1 MKIGQFIHILAILLL
16 IVGFVPPVLAA
27 ENETGDAA
35 TAFYNSGEMLL
46 QSKEYTRAIQAFD
59 QALASDTTMIN
70 QSDALLYLY
79 TDKAYALIQL
89 NNFTG
94 AIQTIDQGLARYKND
109 EMLWYNKGFALF
121 RLGNYQDALNAYDKV
136 LLINNQSIPAFNN
149 RGDTLFQ
156 MGRYQ
161 DAVDSYLRANAI
173 EPGNSYAA
181 AGLEKAQQALAT
193 ATQPTVTQPAT
204 TVPPSL
210 PTMTQATPVSPTEV
224 PTLPVKT
231 QTPLSFMPV
240 VAALSLVGLL
250 SILVKKL

>member
-1 MKIGQFIHILAILLL
+1 MKIGQFIQILAILLL
-16 IVGFVPPVLAA
+16 IVGFVQPVLAA
-27 ENETGDAA
+27 GNETGDAA

-46 QSKEYTRAIQAFD
+46 QSKEYARAIAAFD

-79 TDKAYALIQL
+79 TDKGYALIQL

-94 AIQTIDQGLARYKND
+94 AVQTLDQGLARYKND

-121 RLGNYQDALNAYDKV
+121 KLGNYQDALNAYDKV
-136 LLINNQSIPAFNN
+136 IQINNQSVPAFNN

-161 DAVDSYLRANAI
+161 DAVDSYLKANEI
-173 EPGNSYAA
+173 EPGNSYSA

-193 ATQPTVTQPAT
+193 VTLPTITSSMT
-204 TVPPSL
+204 TIPSSL
-210 PTMTQATPVSPTEV
+210 PTMTPTKTVSPTGV
-224 PTLPVKT
+224 PSLPVKT
-231 QTPLSFMPV
+231 QTPLTFTPV
-240 VAALSLVGLL
+240 VVALSLVGLL
-250 SILVKKL
+250 SILAGKR

>member
-1 MKIGQFIHILAILLL
+1 MKIGQFIQILAILLL
-16 IVGFVPPVLAA
+16 IVGFVQPVLAA
-27 ENETGDAA
+27 GNETGDAA

-46 QSKEYTRAIQAFD
+46 QDKEYVRAIAAFD

-79 TDKAYALIQL
+79 TDKGYALIQL

-94 AIQTIDQGLARYKND
+94 AVQTLDQGLARYKND

-121 RLGNYQDALNAYDKV
+121 KLGNYQDALNAYDRV
-136 LLINNQSIPAFNN
+136 LQINNQSVPAYNN

-161 DAVDSYLRANAI
+161 DAVDSYLRANEI
-173 EPGNSYAA
+173 DPGNSYSA

-193 ATQPTVTQPAT
+193 GTLPAITSHVTT
-204 TVPPSL
+204 IPSSL
-210 PTMTQATPVSPTEV
+210 ATMTQTTPVSPREV
-224 PTLPVKT
+224 TTLPVKT

-240 VAALSLVGLL
+240 MAALILLGLL
-250 SILVKKL
+250 SILVKKR